1 MSTSS
6 PKTGSIATDVG
17 ELPADWSSTC
27 LGNHFEITS
36 SKRVFQKDW
45 RSSGV
50 AFYRARELAV
60 LAECGRVDN
69 ELFIDRTMFERYRKE
84 FGAPEPGDIM
94 VTGVGTLGKTYVVKT
109 GDEFYFKDGNII
121 WLKCSRSVDS
131 EFLRQL
137 YLSPLV
143 IRQIFDSS
151 SGTTVGT
158 YTITNA
164 KKTRIPLPP
173 RGEQSRV
180 AQALG
185 DADRLISSTARLIS
199 KKRAIKQGMMQ
210 QLLTGKTRLPGFTAE
225 WTVKGL
231 AELATIDPEALT
243 SQTSPTEI
251 IDYISLE
258 DVSRGTLGG
267 SSKLAFKDAPS
278 RARRVIREMDVLF
291 GTVRPNLQSHVIY
304 VGGLTRPIAS
314 TGFSVVRATSG
325 RADPRF
331 LFFLL
336 MSNLAVVQIDRIIA
350 GSNYPA
356 VTSGDVRR
364 LRFDVPDVQ
373 EQAAIGATLADCDAE
388 LEILQLRLSKARAVK
403 QGMMQELLTGRTR
416 LQVKEPA
423 L

>member
-6 PKTGSIATDVG
+6 PKTGLIATDVG

-27 LGNHFEITS
+27 LGDHFEITS

-173 RGEQSRV
+173 RGEQSRI

-210 QLLTGKTRLPGFTAE
+210 QLLTGKTRLPGFARPWREVRLDDVAIVTMGQSPGGASYNSAAI
-225 WTVKGL
+225 GL
-231 AELATIDPEALT
+231 PLVQGNADIRDRRTIDRVWTSKPTKRCQAGDVILTVRAPVGYAAAASRAACLGRGVCGLSTKSDNRFLYHALVHGEPRWSVFEQGSTFTAVNSSEVRSFAVAWPSDGDERRAIAEAL
-243 SQTSPTEI
+243 
-251 IDYISLE
+251 D
-258 DVSRGTLGG
+258 
-267 SSKLAFKDAPS
+267 
-278 RARRVIREMDVLF
+278 
-291 GTVRPNLQSHVIY
+291 
-304 VGGLTRPIAS
+304 
-314 TGFSVVRATSG
+314 SV
-325 RADPRF
+325 DCDIQ
-331 LFFLL
+331 LL
-336 MSNLAVVQIDRIIA
+336 IDRI
-350 GSNYPA
+350 
-356 VTSGDVRR
+356 
-364 LRFDVPDVQ
+364 
-373 EQAAIGATLADCDAE
+373 
-388 LEILQLRLSKARAVK
+388 SKDRAVK

-416 LQVKEPA
+416 LPA
-423 L
+423 KGAA